1 MHDRA
6 VMQLLT
12 ATLSPVA
19 LSCAIGSHSSRDLW
33 VRLKEQFSTVSRT
46 SIFQMK
52 SNLQN
57 IRKGSDTIGQYLL
70 KIKEARDY
78 LAAAGVYFADEDIV
92 ILALNGLPPE
102 YNTFRCVVRGRESVI
117 TLKEFRS
124 QLLAEEHIVENLSV
138 APSYLTAMAATS
150 RPTVSSAPPFQQSNG
165 THGQPSYVHG
175 GHKNFHRNRGKGRFN
190 QGQRPFNPRPQFY
203 TQTHV
208 LPTPTPGVLGQFPT
222 SQYTSPSAPLVPTC
236 QLCNSEGHT
245 APFCGSNPPERS
257 KCHICGKT
265 NHTTWYCFYN
275 DHGPNFIGAGGYSQ
289 APQMPSSSLGYSSA
303 QSQHPQQSPMQAM
316 HTVMQPSQQPS
327 SQSLPQVWLTDSGAT
342 NHMTADL
349 STLSLATPYPTNETV
364 QTANGEGLSDKA
376 TGRILYKGLCSNG
389 LYPIPLA
396 SSHSALTTTKL
407 QPQAYL
413 GQLVIFPSFPLPR
426 TSPPLP
432 VVTNTNIVAL
442 PASHDTTASDA
453 FISPSITPASSSSP
467 SPLSIT
473 DASPSLSSIPVVPE
487 SNAGA
492 LSTDTL
498 PLADSFQPESMPV
511 VLAVPPMNLHP
522 MQTRSK
528 SGIVKKKVFLTTLQE
543 SGGVDLALVEPATYR
558 SALKVP
564 VWLTAMKE
572 EVDALHS
579 QGTWSLVPLPP
590 NKNLVGCKWI
600 FKIKK
605 HADGSIARHKARL
618 VAKGF
623 SQEPGQDYGETFSP
637 VVQPTTVRIVLAL
650 AAHFGWPLRQLDVKN
665 AFLHGILQEEVYM
678 AQPPGFEDSHHPT
691 LVCKLHK
698 SLYGLKQAPRAWNDR
713 FTSFLPT
720 LGFQHTYSDSSL
732 FVKQVD
738 SGIVILLVYVDDIII
753 TGSAISEIHKVI
765 HSLTVEFELKDLGD
779 LHYFLGIQISRTNSG
794 LFLSQSKYVQDLLV
808 KTEMTEAKACDT
820 PCLPYHRL
828 LKDDGQPYG
837 NPTLY
842 RSIVG
847 ALQYLTFTRPDIAF
861 SVHQVCQ
868 FMQTPMVS
876 HFTAVKRILRYLKG
890 TMSFGLRYTRGNL
903 NLTAFSDADWAGD
916 PNDRRSTTGLVVFL
930 GSNPVS
936 WSSKK
941 QQTVSRSSTEAEYRA
956 LSTTSAELDWIK
968 QLLVFLQVPIAQQ
981 PVLFCD
987 NLSAIAL
994 SFNLV
999 QSIERTKHIEID
1011 VHFVRERVAKQ
1022 QLFVRFVS
1030 SGETVLAIYSPKD

>member
-1 MHDRA
+1 MVTAAQLQILQSPITALISTISTSVNVKLDDSNYLNWHFQMQLLLESNGIIGFVDGSRPCPPTVASGESGINSSNTSSAADCDAVLIWKMHDRA

-124 QLLAEEHIVENLSV
+124 QLLAEEHIVEILCV

-165 THGQPSYVHG
+165 AHGQPSYVHG

-208 LPTPTPGVLGQFPT
+208 LPTPTSGVLGQFPT
-222 SQYTSPSAPLVPTC
+222 SQYTSPSAPLVLTC

-303 QSQHPQQSPMQAM
+303 QSHHSQQSPMQAM
-316 HTVMQPSQQPS
+316 HTVMQPSQPPS

-349 STLSLATPYPTNETV
+349 STLSLATPYPTNDTV

-376 TGRILYKGLCSNG
+376 TWRILYKGLCSNG

-413 GQLVIFPSFPLPR
+413 GQLVFSSTWHHRLGHPTNKIVIFPSLSLPR

-442 PASHDTTASDA
+442 PTSHDTTASDA

-473 DASPSLSSIPVVPE
+473 DASPYLSSIP
-487 SNAGA
+487 
-492 LSTDTL
+492 
-498 PLADSFQPESMPV
+498 
-511 VLAVPPMNLHP
+511 
-522 MQTRSK
+522 
-528 SGIVKKKVFLTTLQE
+528 

-590 NKNLVGCKWI
+590 NKNLVGCN
-600 FKIKK
+600 
-605 HADGSIARHKARL
+605 
-618 VAKGF
+618 
-623 SQEPGQDYGETFSP
+623 QEPGQDYGETFSP
-637 VVQPTTVRIVLAL
+637 VVKPTTVRIVLAL

-678 AQPPGFEDSHHPT
+678 AQPPGFEDSHNPT

-738 SGIVILLVYVDDIII
+738 FGIVILLVYVDDIII

-842 RSIVG
+842 RNIVG

-890 TMSFGLRYTRGNL
+890 TMRFGLSYTRGTL

-916 PNDRRSTTGLVVFL
+916 PNDRRSTT
-930 GSNPVS
+930 
-936 WSSKK
+936 
-941 QQTVSRSSTEAEYRA
+941 
-956 LSTTSAELDWIK
+956 ELDWIK

-994 SFNLV
+994 SFNPV
-999 QSIERTKHIEID
+999 QHQRTKHIEI
-1011 VHFVRERVAKQ
+1011 
-1022 QLFVRFVS
+1022 
-1030 SGETVLAIYSPKD
+1030 

>member
-1 MHDRA
+1 MFKLNFQHPFRFFR
-6 VMQLLT
+6 VMGGGEYVSKQFQAFL
-12 ATLSPVA
+12 ADKGIIHQK
-19 LSCAIGSHSSRDLW
+19 SCPYTP
-33 VRLKEQFSTVSRT
+33 EQ
-46 SIFQMK
+46 
-52 SNLQN
+52 
-57 IRKGSDTIGQYLL
+57 
-70 KIKEARDY
+70 
-78 LAAAGVYFADEDIV
+78 
-92 ILALNGLPPE
+92 NGLAE
-102 YNTFRCVVRGRESVI
+102 RKHRHLIETTI
-117 TLKEFRS
+117 TLLQHAK
-124 QLLAEEHIVENLSV
+124 L
-138 APSYLTAMAATS
+138 
-150 RPTVSSAPPFQQSNG
+150 
-165 THGQPSYVHG
+165 
-175 GHKNFHRNRGKGRFN
+175 
-190 QGQRPFNPRPQFY
+190 
-203 TQTHV
+203 
-208 LPTPTPGVLGQFPT
+208 
-222 SQYTSPSAPLVPTC
+222 
-236 QLCNSEGHT
+236 
-245 APFCGSNPPERS
+245 
-257 KCHICGKT
+257 
-265 NHTTWYCFYN
+265 
-275 DHGPNFIGAGGYSQ
+275 
-289 APQMPSSSLGYSSA
+289 PSSFWTYA
-303 QSQHPQQSPMQAM
+303 
-316 HTVMQPSQQPS
+316 
-327 SQSLPQVWLTDSGAT
+327 
-342 NHMTADL
+342 
-349 STLSLATPYPTNETV
+349 V
-364 QTANGEGLSDKA
+364 QTASYLINRMPTPILHDKSPFEVLFGDIPA
-376 TGRILYKGLCSNG
+376 ISHLRIFGCAC
-389 LYPIPLA
+389 YPLLKPY
-396 SSHSALTTTKL
+396 LTNKL
-407 QPQAYL
+407 QPKTIKCVFL
-413 GQLVIFPSFPLPR
+413 GYASQYKGYICYAVSGKRIYISRHVVFDEHDFPYAALVTHSKVFIPSPTLPSTSSPFPI
-426 TSPPLP
+426 
-432 VVTNTNIVAL
+432 VTNKNIVAL
-442 PASHDTTASDA
+442 PTSHDTTASNT
-453 FISPSITPASSSSP
+453 FISPSNTSASSSSP
-467 SPLSIT
+467 SLLSIT
-473 DASPSLSSIPVVPE
+473 GASPSLSSIPVVPE
-487 SNAGA
+487 SNAEA
-492 LSTDTL
+492 LSTGPL
-498 PLADSFQPESMPV
+498 PLVDSFQPESLQV
-511 VLAVPPMNLHP
+511 VLEVPPMNLHP

-528 SGIVKKKVFLTTLQE
+528 SGLVRKRVFLTTLQE
-543 SGGVDLALVEPATYR
+543 SGGVDLSLVEPATYKT
-558 SALKVP
+558 ALKVP
-564 VWLTAMKE
+564 IWLTAMTE

-618 VAKGF
+618 VAKGL

-637 VVQPTTVRIVLAL
+637 VVKPTTVRIVLAL

-713 FTSFLPT
+713 FTSFLPP

-753 TGSAISEIHKVI
+753 TGSALSEIHKVI
-765 HSLTVEFELKDLGD
+765 HSLTVEFEIIDLGD
-779 LHYFLGIQISRTNSG
+779 LHYFLGIQISHTNTG
-794 LFLSQSKYVQDLLV
+794 LFLSQSKYVQDLLT

-868 FMQTPMVS
+868 FLQNPMVT

-890 TMSFGLRYTRGNL
+890 TMHFGISYSRGTL

-968 QLLVFLQVPIAQQ
+968 QLLVFMKVPIAQP

-994 SFNLV
+994 SFNPV
-999 QSIERTKHIEID
+999 QHQKTKHIEID

-1022 QLFVRFVS
+1022 QLFVQFVS
-1030 SGETVLAIYSPKD
+1030 SREQFADILTKGLSAPLFRTRCHNLMLGLSKQEIEGGC